1 MLLRS
6 IVRKLLPQR
15 LTNNIGGLLV
25 AHRERQLSQLPLD
38 EAFDAVYRRGMWKQG
53 RSLSGLGSEGSA
65 AEMYAAIVRD
75 YAATHNLRSVLDAG
89 CGDFSVGALLA
100 GGFESYTAI
109 DVSPHIIEIDK
120 RRYSGAAWRHVEF
133 AAVDLTTSQF
143 PPADL
148 VLIRQVLQHLTNSQ
162 IERIL
167 RNLEAS
173 TWRRALITE
182 DVHDLLKIES
192 PNVDLPS
199 HSVRTRRSLRS
210 GVFID
215 RPPFSRRAR
224 RLEIIPTPE
233 NDGHDGGGL
242 LVFELLPDRAL

>member
-1 MLLRS
+1 
-6 IVRKLLPQR
+6 
-15 LTNNIGGLLV
+15 
-25 AHRERQLSQLPLD
+25 
-38 EAFDAVYRRGMWKQG
+38 
-53 RSLSGLGSEGSA
+53 
-65 AEMYAAIVRD
+65 MYAALVRA
-75 YAATHNLRSVLDAG
+75 YAAEHKLRSVLDAG

-109 DVSPHIIEIDK
+109 DVSPHIIEVNK
-120 RRYSGAAWRHVEF
+120 QRYSGAAWRHVKF
-133 AAVDLTTSQF
+133 AAVDLTASRF

-167 RNLEAS
+167 TNLEVS
-173 TWRRALITE
+173 SWRRALITE
-182 DVHDLLKIES
+182 DVHDPLKIDA

-215 RPPFSRRAR
+215 RPPFNRRAG
-224 RLEIIPTPE
+224 RLATIPSPE
-233 NDGHDGGGL
+233 NDGDDGGGL
-242 LVFELLPDRAL
+242 LVFEITREPSAMSLEKRET